1 MPRFDRRS
9 GLCLLLLA
17 AVLAAYAPALLHGDF
32 TWDDYKFVEA
42 NPRLIGPEGLRAL
55 WLHPGTLSSHGA
67 AVPEVEVHWF
77 PVLYTT
83 FWIERWLWGSFW
95 APGFHGTNLLIHF
108 CNALLAWG
116 LLARLRVPGPFL
128 VALIWAVH
136 PGPWRPSASSWA
148 ARTSSPHPSS
158 CWRPGYGSGRF
169 RPFPV
174 QSMSAPRPANPATN
188 TTALGTASDVAGGRR
203 DGPAGYGGDALQD
216 DGGGAARASPAPPPP
231 ARGSPVPGARR
242 ASCPAAGGPGR
253 CGALPVVRL
262 RPALRSA
269 VHDFS
274 FTERILLAAGPP
286 GRTSPDPRARTLPLR
301 FHSWTVSPTDLA
313 GWAALAAWGIVL
325 PVALRLRP
333 YGRSALLIGLLW
345 FLVCLSP
352 TLGLVDHPSLHMSL
366 AWSRYRY
373 LASLGPWALAV
384 GAGLAALHHVSRQ
397 PRRLPRALG
406 RGALRGLG
414 LAALLTAGLTTA
426 RFSILFSNDATW
438 FQHLAR
444 HAPASDWLASHFVNA
459 LIRAGH
465 TGRALRVAEARFL
478 SDPSACATAAT
489 GPSPAWPRAGTP
501 RPRRTSGCSSRF
513 LTGIRIWSP
522 GPRASP
528 PRTVAGPWPLERDD
542 LRLIWFNYGILLAE
556 LGRPLE
562 ARAMFF
568 RAQQVR
574 PAPGDVWI
582 FRTGPRRTAGGRH
595 RPACCPRRT
604 GVCIVGSPLS
614 GLPRPPDSWLPSSR
628 GPGSRRRHRAFAG
641 EYGSFRRR
649 RHGGSTPSAAVVQER
664 SVCVSSGLRPPSRAG
679 LRVSPEAARSS
690 TAAHH
695 LAECHVDAAPGF
707 SPAPTNSASTLRTLA
722 MPDSRLARI
731 ASMVRTS
738 APRPAARFATTAQ
751 CA

>member
-1 MPRFDRRS
+1 M
-9 GLCLLLLA
+9 
-17 AVLAAYAPALLHGDF
+17 ALF
-32 TWDDYKFVEA
+32 QWFV
-42 NPRLIGPEGLRAL
+42 
-55 WLHPGTLSSHGA
+55 
-67 AVPEVEVHWF
+67 F
-77 PVLYTT
+77 
-83 FWIERWLWGSFW
+83 
-95 APGFHGTNLLIHF
+95 
-108 CNALLAWG
+108 
-116 LLARLRVPGPFL
+116 ARL
-128 VALIWAVH
+128 
-136 PGPWRPSASSWA
+136 
-148 ARTSSPHPSS
+148 
-158 CWRPGYGSGRF
+158 
-169 RPFPV
+169 
-174 QSMSAPRPANPATN
+174 
-188 TTALGTASDVAGGRR
+188 SD
-203 DGPAGYGGDALQD
+203 P
-216 DGGGAARASPAPPPP
+216 
-231 ARGSPVPGARR
+231 
-242 ASCPAAGGPGR
+242 
-253 CGALPVVRL
+253 
-262 RPALRSA
+262 A

-274 FTERILLAAGPP
+274 FTERILLAARAAWTHLFLTLVPGP
-286 GRTSPDPRARTLPLR
+286 SPLR

-478 SDPSACATAAT
+478 SDPSRVRYRRDRAVARMAA
-489 GPSPAWPRAGTP
+489 GRHAQAEADFRVLVSLLDRDPDLVP
-501 RPRRTSGCSSRF
+501 RPPCVS
-513 LTGIRIWSP
+513 
-522 GPRASP
+522 

-582 FRTGPRRTAGGRH
+582 FRTGRDEPPVVA
-595 RPACCPRRT
+595 T
-604 GVCIVGSPLS
+604 GP
-614 GLPRPPDSWLPSSR
+614 
-628 GPGSRRRHRAFAG
+628 
-641 EYGSFRRR
+641 
-649 RHGGSTPSAAVVQER
+649 
-664 SVCVSSGLRPPSRAG
+664 
-679 LRVSPEAARSS
+679 
-690 TAAHH
+690 
-695 LAECHVDAAPGF
+695 
-707 SPAPTNSASTLRTLA
+707 
-722 MPDSRLARI
+722 
-731 ASMVRTS
+731 
-738 APRPAARFATTAQ
+738 PAARGERE
-751 CA
+751 CAS